1 MTRVPLVALLA
12 VAAGTVA
19 AGAWQQPRFRA
30 GTNTVSVFATVQD
43 ETGRL
48 VPDLTRDDF
57 EVLDNG
63 KPQPLTVFANDVQ
76 PITIV
81 IMLDRSGSMMWN
93 FGLVRDAAEQFV
105 GDLLPDDRARL
116 GNFSNRVQI
125 DPEKFT
131 SDRKELVRILHENLQ
146 DAGPTPLWNATS
158 AAMNALE
165 SQSGRRVV
173 LLFTDGK
180 DSPPN
185 PTGNSTF
192 GEVRDRS
199 QKDEIMVYAIGLANS
214 CGLPSSAPSSP
225 PVASSSRSSSAAVS
239 LPSGPLFQRRG
250 GMPRGP
256 TIRIPI
262 GGRIGFPPMG
272 IPRIEPPPPPAMPK
286 TPPSEPGST
295 TSGSGCTATK
305 PDPNLA
311 ELAAVGGGGY
321 FELRGT
327 DNLTMTFKRIAEE
340 LHHQYLLA
348 FTAEALDGKTH
359 TLDVRLHQPGL
370 TARARKSYVAAVEK

>member
-1 MTRVPLVALLA
+1 MTRVPLVAILA
-12 VAAGTVA
+12 VTAGTVA

-105 GDLLPDDRARL
+105 GELLPDDRARI
-116 GNFSNRVQI
+116 GNFSNFVRI
-125 DPEKFT
+125 DPPTFT
-131 SDRKELVRILHENLQ
+131 SDRKELVRILHEDLQ

-165 SQSGRRVV
+165 SQPGRRVV
-173 LLFTDGK
+173 LVFTDGK

-185 PTGNSTF
+185 PTGNVTF
-192 GEVRDRS
+192 WNV
-199 QKDEIMVYAIGLANS
+199 
-214 CGLPSSAPSSP
+214 
-225 PVASSSRSSSAAVS
+225 
-239 LPSGPLFQRRG
+239 
-250 GMPRGP
+250 
-256 TIRIPI
+256 
-262 GGRIGFPPMG
+262 
-272 IPRIEPPPPPAMPK
+272 
-286 TPPSEPGST
+286 
-295 TSGSGCTATK
+295 
-305 PDPNLA
+305 
-311 ELAAVGGGGY
+311 
-321 FELRGT
+321 
-327 DNLTMTFKRIAEE
+327 
-340 LHHQYLLA
+340 
-348 FTAEALDGKTH
+348 LD
-359 TLDVRLHQPGL
+359 
-370 TARARKSYVAAVEK
+370 

>member
-1 MTRVPLVALLA
+1 MTRVPLVAILA

-63 KPQPLTVFANDVQ
+63 KPQPLTVFTNDVQ

-105 GDLLPDDRARL
+105 GDLLPDDRARI

-125 DPEKFT
+125 DPETFT
-131 SDRKELVRILHENLQ
+131 SDRKELLRILHENLQ

-165 SQSGRRVV
+165 SQGGRRVV
-173 LLFTDGK
+173 LVFTDGK

-185 PTGNSTF
+185 PTGNATF
-192 GEVRDRS
+192 WEVRD
-199 QKDEIMVYAIGLANS
+199 
-214 CGLPSSAPSSP
+214 
-225 PVASSSRSSSAAVS
+225 
-239 LPSGPLFQRRG
+239 
-250 GMPRGP
+250 
-256 TIRIPI
+256 
-262 GGRIGFPPMG
+262 
-272 IPRIEPPPPPAMPK
+272 
-286 TPPSEPGST
+286 
-295 TSGSGCTATK
+295 
-305 PDPNLA
+305 
-311 ELAAVGGGGY
+311 
-321 FELRGT
+321 
-327 DNLTMTFKRIAEE
+327 
-340 LHHQYLLA
+340 
-348 FTAEALDGKTH
+348 
-359 TLDVRLHQPGL
+359 
-370 TARARKSYVAAVEK
+370 

>member
-105 GDLLPDDRARL
+105 GDLLPDDRARI

-125 DPEKFT
+125 DPETFT

-165 SQSGRRVV
+165 SQGGRRVV
-173 LLFTDGK
+173 LVFTDGK

-185 PTGNSTF
+185 PTGNATF
-192 GEVRDRS
+192 SQVLDRS

-214 CGLPSSAPSSP
+214 CGLPSSPVSSSPAASP
-225 PVASSSRSSSAAVS
+225 PVSWSSASSALSSGA
-239 LPSGPLFQRRG
+239 LFQRRG

-272 IPRIEPPPPPAMPK
+272 IPRIEPPPPAMPK

-311 ELAAVGGGGY
+311 ELASMGGGGY

-327 DNLTMTFKRIAEE
+327 DNLTTTFKRIAEE

-359 TLDVRLHQPGL
+359 TLDVHLRQPGL

>member
-1 MTRVPLVALLA
+1 MTRVPFVACVA
-12 VAAGTVA
+12 VVAATVA
-19 AGAWQQPRFRA
+19 AGAGQQPRFHA

-43 ETGRL
+43 QTGRL

-57 EVLDNG
+57 EILDNG

-81 IMLDRSGSMMWN
+81 VMLDRSGSMMWN

-105 GDLLPDDRARL
+105 GDLSPDDRARI

-125 DPEKFT
+125 DPETFT

-165 SQSGRRVV
+165 SQTGRRVV
-173 LLFTDGK
+173 LVFTDGK

-185 PTGNSTF
+185 PTGNASF
-192 GEVRDRS
+192 WEVRDRS
-199 QKDEIMVYAIGLANS
+199 QKEEIMVYAIGLANA
-214 CGLPSSAPSSP
+214 CGFAPSADTP
-225 PVASSSRSSSAAVS
+225 AATSAAS
-239 LPSGPLFQRRG
+239 DAQASQRRTAQSPLFQRRG
-250 GMPRGP
+250 GPPRGP
-256 TIRIPI
+256 TIRIPV

-272 IPRIEPPPPPAMPK
+272 IPRIEPPSPPVSMPK
-286 TPPSEPGST
+286 TPPGDSGTS
-295 TSGSGCTATK
+295 SGSGCTPTK

-321 FELRGT
+321 FELHST
-327 DNLTMTFKRIAEE
+327 DNLTTTFKRIADE

-348 FTAEALDGKTH
+348 FTAEALDGKAH
-359 TLDVRLHQPGL
+359 TLDVRLRQPGL
-370 TARARKSYVAAVEK
+370 TARARKSYVAAAEK